1 MNGGTP
7 MRSRVSQLTVPVGD
21 DDHVQGPRDAP
32 VTLVQYGDFECPFC
46 KAAYSVVRELQDRYG
61 PQLRVVFRH
70 FPMKSMHPHARQAAM
85 ASEAAAMQDE
95 RAFWAMHDLL
105 YEHQGPLDDDAIL
118 ECAETLGLEMDR
130 FRADLASETVDQR
143 VQADFLSGARSGVNG
158 TPSFYVDGVRYDGPH
173 TAPMFG
179 AAIERRLRGY

>member
-70 FPMKSMHPHARQAAM
+70 FPMKSMHPTRGRRRWRARPLPCRTSARSGQCTTCCTNT
-85 ASEAAAMQDE
+85 
-95 RAFWAMHDLL
+95 R
-105 YEHQGPLDDDAIL
+105 GPLDDDAIL